1 MLNITCFNLGPKF
14 FNFEQRL
21 VQKLLYFNI
30 TNYIKELMFLGFE
43 YSFYFPLI
51 LTLESTKGF
60 FFTSPLLRYNELLK
74 LNYNIKEYNISYS
87 IQKNINSYIPFLNL
101 INSFN
106 NINAFSSSL
115 HLMANTGAKANWAQI
130 CQLIGVRGYLANAT
144 GEFFKI
150 PVLNS
155 FNKGLNFFEYFI
167 SCYGARKGVLDTA
180 LKTADA
186 GYLTRRLVESIQE
199 LNIKEYNCG
208 SKNSLEYE
216 FQINSKG
223 TLILPFFLLLSGKVL
238 QKNLI
243 EPTTKKIIEFKNNYI
258 SDNLINNL
266 YIKFNSLLK
275 INTFSIKTCI
285 SGRTICSKCFGHTTF
300 NTNNLGKSIGILSS
314 QVIGEPGT
322 QLTLRTFHTGG
333 ASTILKSNIYI
344 KNKYLLISK
353 YLFKNIKYKLC
364 STYYK
369 LFNKTNKT
377 IFSFIYLKKY
387 YFSLNSFY
395 LVYILKKYKFN
406 QIISINNKL
415 LYSKN
420 NIYLSTLIL
429 TYLTINNIFQ
439 RKHYKNINFF
449 HNYTGEFIYKNVLQ
463 LIIKNKYYKWIIL
476 NLNTSL
482 LLNKYYLTI
491 DNITKEKIIFI
502 KSINQRT
509 IKYFLIKYKSFLY
522 SNRKLKSIYSYL
534 HNIYILNLF
543 FSINIFSYNKYSIL
557 PFNKIILNINT
568 YKIFNTSII
577 SLKYKKNIIN

>member
-115 HLMANTGAKANWAQI
+115 HLMANTGA
-130 CQLIGVRGYLANAT
+130 
-144 GEFFKI
+144 
-150 PVLNS
+150 
-155 FNKGLNFFEYFI
+155 
-167 SCYGARKGVLDTA
+167 KGVLDTA

-344 KNKYLLISK
+344 KNKYLLIK
-353 YLFKNIKYKLC
+353 IN
-364 STYYK
+364 
-369 LFNKTNKT
+369 T
-377 IFSFIYLKKY
+377 I
-387 YFSLNSFY
+387 SLNKIY
-395 LVYILKKYKFN
+395 EHNTAIL
-406 QIISINNKL
+406 L
-415 LYSKN
+415 PN
-420 NIYLSTLIL
+420 NIITSG
-429 TYLTINNIFQ
+429 
-439 RKHYKNINFF
+439 
-449 HNYTGEFIYKNVLQ
+449 NY
-463 LIIKNKYYKWIIL
+463 
-476 NLNTSL
+476 
-482 LLNKYYLTI
+482 
-491 DNITKEKIIFI
+491 
-502 KSINQRT
+502 
-509 IKYFLIKYKSFLY
+509 
-522 SNRKLKSIYSYL
+522 
-534 HNIYILNLF
+534 
-543 FSINIFSYNKYSIL
+543 SINILLLKLFSYNLNFYKQDHSITMSHIFIFNLIIESLLKQYFKNGINIPSIQFELIAKKMTSFVKINYIGDSSLLENDIFEYTKLKILNYTLFTLGYKQILYIPIILGITKSIL
-557 PFNKIILNINT
+557 ACSGFFLSISFQEIIKYLI
-568 YKIFNTSII
+568 KLSIEV
-577 SLKYKKNIIN
+577 STDWLSDLKSNIITTDIIKTGSGWQRHFIKI